1 MYQQVAWIV
10 SCALIALLAI
20 AFMYV
25 LINSSREGNS
35 VDVDAAAAT
44 GRWRRR
50 MLWGVALM
58 CIPIVA
64 YSLTRLPYAQG
75 AMTGLGSIEVQAR
88 GYQWYWELSKTELPV
103 GKPIEFQVTS
113 ADVNHGFSIYDANM
127 RSVTQTQ
134 ARPGVTNVLRH
145 TFQEPGTYRILRL
158 EYCGVGH
165 HTIMTELHLVNQ
177 QAPLRRKH
185 GHAKRQRFPAE
196 Q

>member
-1 MYQQVAWIV
+1 MYQQLAWIV
-10 SCALIALLAI
+10 SCVLIALLAI
-20 AFMYV
+20 AFVYV
-25 LINSSREGNS
+25 LINSRSAGDNA
-35 VDVDAAAAT
+35 DIAAAT

-50 MLWGVALM
+50 LLWGVTLM

-127 RSVTQTQ
+127 RIVTQTQ
-134 ARPGVTNVLRH
+134 AMPGVTNVLRH
-145 TFQEPGTYRILRL
+145 TFQEPGTYRILCL

-165 HTIMTELHLVNQ
+165 HTMMTELHLVNQ
-177 QAPLRRKH
+177 
-185 GHAKRQRFPAE
+185 
-196 Q
+196 